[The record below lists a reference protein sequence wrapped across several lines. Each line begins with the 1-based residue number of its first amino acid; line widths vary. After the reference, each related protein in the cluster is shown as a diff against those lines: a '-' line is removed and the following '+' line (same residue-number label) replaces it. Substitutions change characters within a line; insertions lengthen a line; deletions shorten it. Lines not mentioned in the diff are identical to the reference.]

1 MGLLSP
7 FVSTDRDLRV
17 LFPVLIILLYV
28 NYKEV
33 IYLNC
38 VCAYE
43 LGNLDEI
50 CRGFRRSKNINEI
63 HFFEVQRL
71 LIWNIVV
78 SY

>member
-1 MGLLSP
+1 M
-7 FVSTDRDLRV
+7 STDRDLRV
-17 LFPVLIILLYV
+17 LFPVLIILIYV

-43 LGNLDEI
+43 LGNLKRFVEVLDAAKI
-50 CRGFRRSKNINEI
+50 INEI

-71 LIWNIVV
+71 LISGTLLSHSKN
-78 SY
+78 